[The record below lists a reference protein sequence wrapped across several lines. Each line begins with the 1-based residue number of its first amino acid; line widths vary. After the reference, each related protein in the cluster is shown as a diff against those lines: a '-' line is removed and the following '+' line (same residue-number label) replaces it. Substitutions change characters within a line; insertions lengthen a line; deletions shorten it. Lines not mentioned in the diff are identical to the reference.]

1 MLLLGF
7 CSQTK
12 IVKFGKKKHFRYGTD
27 EMARKKSIS
36 AIDWILLNVQLEIMI
51 RHVTMIKK

>member
-1 MLLLGF
+1 MYLP
-7 CSQTK
+7 SNKDSKVWQK
-12 IVKFGKKKHFRYGTD
+12 NKHFRYGTD